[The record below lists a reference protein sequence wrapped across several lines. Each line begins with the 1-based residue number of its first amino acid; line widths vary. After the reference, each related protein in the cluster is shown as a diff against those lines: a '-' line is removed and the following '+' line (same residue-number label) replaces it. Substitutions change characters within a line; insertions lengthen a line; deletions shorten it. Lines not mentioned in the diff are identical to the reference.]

1 MVLDDLTKLYNR
13 RELFARLRQEIAR
26 SKRSHIPFSIL
37 LIDLDHFKAVN
48 DNYGHVRGDRVL
60 EEVAEIIRENCREMD
75 IPCRYGGDEFVVL
88 VPETDRWSAE
98 KAAERL
104 LGRFGD
110 YTFLGYDE
118 QPDLHLTVSIG
129 TATFESNIEKPETLI
144 ERADQAL
151 YTAKKSGRNQIC
163 KDIDTSAV
171 SKEPRLNFSGFIDR
185 DKELDALK
193 VVFDTMRKKRGGS
206 VIVSGEAGIGK
217 TRLVME
223 LEKYARMHKA
233 LFLTAKPFEFGVTPP
248 YHIFFQVIKSFVQR
262 GSKLHAQVFSALPSV
277 YKAELVKFIPELRVA
292 ISPAQQSSRI
302 SAEYEKMRL
311 FDAVFQSFEFMTH
324 EFPVFIFFDDMQWSR
339 EADLELLGYIMRN
352 ITHLRLCICC
362 AYRTEEIDDKH
373 PLQQFLRAMSREHRF
388 ESLGLEGLTE
398 KDTCLLINTIIGF
411 AVPVHVSQMI
421 YNETSGNPF
430 YIEEIIKSLAVEKDL
445 YWNGARWSFRDIE
458 RINLPTSVGD
468 LLRRRLEDVDE
479 EHKGVLSVA
488 SAIGNHFSLSLL
500 QRVTES
506 NEGFLLDILDICLR
520 RGLVRLEDEDVYTFS
535 NILLQRT
542 LYDDL
547 SAIKK
552 RRLHLKIAQAI
563 ERINYDAIEQV
574 YENLAHHYLMAEYWE
589 TAFEYGFKAAEKLK
603 KLYANQDA
611 ILRYQT
617 CLRLISKNDIARPD
631 IEVKIHIGLADIYYL
646 IGNYGGAIKQYREV
660 LERSDLNSVRRS
672 DILRNMAKV
681 YQRLADFDNALKC
694 IIEGKAL
701 LDKNEHALKIAQF
714 DTAAMWIYSKQGD
727 AQRARE
733 IADQALEV
741 FKREEQEED
750 IGTLYSNLG
759 TLYHDFG
766 DWDKAEEVYMK
777 SLESRER
784 VGDEYDIAASYNNL
798 GNVYQRKSDFEKAI
812 LYHKRALQI
821 REKIGDRYGIAG
833 SYNNLALVYD
843 YLGEWDKCLD
853 YHHKSLNISI
863 QICSPHSVALSY
875 SNIGYVLTKKGDF
888 QQALQ
893 FSLQA
898 LEAAERI
905 GDITHLASVKNN
917 LANIY
922 VAMGES
928 EKALDMLRRAREKIE
943 KHGYKNL
950 LAENSK
956 IYGEYHL
963 AAGAYD
969 EAKKYVDEAIGISE
983 QIGDLEILAESYI
996 LAGRRYA
1003 HEGSF
1008 PKALEAFD
1016 KCASVSR
1023 PIHNEYLCAKCLF
1036 HEGEALKDMGNLDK
1050 AQQFFIQA
1058 KEIFQRLGVQHYLQ
1072 MLDRIL

>member
-13 RELFARLRQEIAR
+13 RELFIRLRQEIAR

-48 DNYGHVRGDRVL
+48 DNYGHVRGDRIL

-104 LGRFGD
+104 LGRFCD

-129 TATFESNIEKPETLI
+129 TATYESNIEKPETLI

-151 YTAKKSGRNQIC
+151 YTAKKNGRNQIC
-163 KDIDTSAV
+163 KDIDTSTI
-171 SKEPRLNFSGFIDR
+171 SKEPHLNFSGFIDR
-185 DKELDALK
+185 DQEIDVLK
-193 VVFDTMRKKRGGS
+193 AVFDLTGQKQGGS

-248 YHIFFQVIKSFVQR
+248 YHIFFQVIKSFVQK

-302 SAEYEKMRL
+302 
-311 FDAVFQSFEFMTH
+311 
-324 EFPVFIFFDDMQWSR
+324 FFDDMQWSR

-352 ITHLRLCICC
+352 IVHLRLCICC
-362 AYRTEEIDDKH
+362 AYRTEEIDEKH

-388 ESLGLEGLTE
+388 EALRLKGLTE

-411 AVPVHVSQMI
+411 AVPAHVSQMI
-421 YNETSGNPF
+421 YNETNGNPF
-430 YIEEIIKSLAVEKDL
+430 YIEEIIKSLAVENNL
-445 YWNGARWSFRDIE
+445 YWNGSRWTFRDIE
-458 RINLPTSVGD
+458 TITLPTSVGD
-468 LLRRRLEDVDE
+468 LLRRRLDDVE
-479 EHKGVLSVA
+479 EEQKDVLAVA

-520 RGLVRLEDEDVYTFS
+520 RGLVQLEDEDVYSFS
-535 NILLQRT
+535 SILLQRT

-547 SAIKK
+547 SVIKK

-563 ERINYDAIEQV
+563 ERVNYDAIEQV
-574 YENLAHHYLMAEYWE
+574 YENLAYHYLMAEYWE

-611 ILRYQT
+611 ILRYRT
-617 CLRLISKNDIARPD
+617 CLRLISKNEIVRPD
-631 IEVKIHIGLADIYYL
+631 IKVKIYMGLAEIFYL
-646 IGNYGGAIKQYREV
+646 VGNYGEAIKQYREV
-660 LERSDLNSVRRS
+660 LEQSDLSSVQRSDVLRS
-672 DILRNMAKV
+672 MAKV

-694 IIEGKAL
+694 IAEGKEL
-701 LDKNEHALKIAQF
+701 LDKGEHSLKIAQF

-727 AQRARE
+727 AKRALE
-733 IADQALEV
+733 IAEPALEI
-741 FKREEQEED
+741 FKREERDED
-750 IGTLYSNLG
+750 IGSLYSNLG

-766 DWDKAEEVYMK
+766 DWDKAEEMYMK
-777 SLESRER
+777 SLEYRER
-784 VGDEYDIAASYNNL
+784 VGDEYDVAASYNNL

-893 FSLQA
+893 YTLQA

-917 LANIY
+917 LANVY

-963 AAGAYD
+963 AAGVYD
-969 EAKKYVDEAIGISE
+969 EAKNYIDEAIEISE

-996 LAGRRYA
+996 LAGRYHA
-1003 HEGSF
+1003 HEGSY

-1016 KCASVSR
+1016 KCARVSG

-1036 HEGEALKDMGNLDK
+1036 HQGEALKDMGSLDQ

-1058 KEIFQRLGVQHYLQ
+1058 KEIFERLGVQHYLQ